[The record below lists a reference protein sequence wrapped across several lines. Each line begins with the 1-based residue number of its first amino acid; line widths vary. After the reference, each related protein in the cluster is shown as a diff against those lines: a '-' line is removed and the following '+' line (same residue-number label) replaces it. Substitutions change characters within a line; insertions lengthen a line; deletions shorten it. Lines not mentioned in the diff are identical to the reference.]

1 VENPEK
7 SVQEEKE
14 EVSHAADR
22 QHEMRANNYS
32 AARNMEDTESLK
44 RAVGL
49 SRAEESL
56 IGVGQKE
63 LVE

>member
-1 VENPEK
+1 
-7 SVQEEKE
+7 
-14 EVSHAADR
+14 
-22 QHEMRANNYS
+22 MRANNYS